1 MYTACTHT
9 KYVCGTRGVRG
20 GVQVQHSHTVHLSTP
35 VHALLY

>member
-20 GVQVQHSHTVHLSTP
+20 GVQHSHTVHLSTP